1 MSILVIAEFS
11 EGLSSAASDQKN
23 VKAATRSAI
32 TAAKVIGAEIDVLII
47 GENINSVAQKAANI
61 QGVTRVLVVDNAV
74 YAKPLAENFAP
85 VVHNIAKNYS
95 HIIVAATSFGKNLL
109 PRIAALLDVDMVSEV
124 TRIINANTYGRPL
137 YAGGLNATVQNNEA
151 IKLLTIRPTAFDAAP
166 DANQSA
172 PIEIVAAVADDKKL
186 SRFISEQIQQSER
199 PELSA
204 ARIVISG
211 GRSLGSA
218 EKFQETLEPLA
229 EKLNAAIGATRAAV
243 DAGFAPNESQV
254 GQTGTVIAPDL
265 YIAIGVSGAAQHIA
279 GIKDSRMIIAIN
291 HDPDAPI
298 FQWADYGLVADLFE
312 STAAI
317 TAAL

>member
-11 EGLSSAASDQKN
+11 AEASAQKI
-23 VKAATRSAI
+23 KAATRSAI
-32 TAAKVIGAEIDVLII
+32 TAAKVIGADIDVLIV
-47 GENINSVAQKAANI
+47 GENINSVAQSAANI
-61 QGVTRVLVVDNAV
+61 QGVTRVLVVDNNV

-85 VVHNIAKNYS
+85 LIHNIAKNYS
-95 HIIVAATSFGKNLL
+95 HIMVAATSFGKNLL
-109 PRIAALLDVDMVSEV
+109 PRVAALSDVDMVSEV
-124 TRIINANTYGRPL
+124 TRIVDANTYVRPL
-137 YAGGLNATVQNNEA
+137 YAGGLNATVQNNEV

-172 PIEIVAAVADDKKL
+172 PIETLTAAIEDKKL

-199 PELSA
+199 PDLSA

-243 DAGFAPNESQV
+243 DAGFAPNECQV

-312 STAAI
+312 STTAI